1 MFNNRVTYRAMLE
14 RKVRRIINI
23 NNNNKNKSI
32 HIIQIEIVDDYC
44 CCLRHHH
51 SVFQKYHSASMN
63 HSELNKSICSNVV
76 CLQMF
81 PDWLILSIMNM
92 RYAIIILHR
101 ESFNTYRIISSYLY
115 HMSST
120 VFFNGFHHLSN
131 CSSSSSSSSSIVN
144 RQSSIVNHQSS
155 IVNRQSAII
164 KRQASIMDH
173 QSSIVNHQSST
184 PSSLSLPSTILH

>member
-1 MFNNRVTYRAMLE
+1 M
-14 RKVRRIINI
+14 IIAVAFVI
-23 NNNNKNKSI
+23 
-32 HIIQIEIVDDYC
+32 IIQC
-44 CCLRHHH
+44 FRM
-51 SVFQKYHSASMN
+51 YHSASMN

-131 CSSSSSSSSSIVN
+131 CSSSSSIIIIN
-144 RQSSIVNHQSS
+144 CQSSIVNHQSS